1 MDIRN
6 SKEIIQNILER
17 CNFTAVYSDS
27 CNKFGIETSKNY
39 VDGNDAIDFLYS
51 SATIGSKALGFFTEL
66 PFFEVTR
73 HVRAECL
80 FITQSLPKYI
90 ATPVIII
97 KNAEDISARLNLALK
112 LSVEHKVPVTV
123 VITHNALN
131 NYTYFERTN
140 NDLGRISPYISAS
153 TFKQSISKEELKET
167 YNAVNNSLMQ
177 FFSANLTN
185 NITHISLQHKGYFPE
200 YFIPEIKHDVFKM
213 LSSNISVYKS
223 EKDLLEKFF
232 FTNYNTE
239 FNFKEQEDKVYP
251 QINNLLCPGCP
262 FVNIFA
268 RGVEKDTIIFTDI
281 VCKGVLEA
289 YQELNYLTID
299 GYMGIISSE
308 VRSSTLFI
316 GNASS
321 YKSHYHNFISKRGRV
336 ILLNDSDVP
345 KVNGF
350 STIRHPKKL
359 NKIKNTL
366 YPYSCN
372 NIKKYSKVKVK
383 LNKCSCMKNNAPC
396 SVFEKTLCPALYT
409 AADGILIDNTMCSGC
424 LACKELCSQ
433 GAVL

>member
-1 MDIRN
+1 M
-6 SKEIIQNILER
+6 
-17 CNFTAVYSDS
+17 
-27 CNKFGIETSKNY
+27 
-39 VDGNDAIDFLYS
+39 
-51 SATIGSKALGFFTEL
+51 
-66 PFFEVTR
+66 
-73 HVRAECL
+73 
-80 FITQSLPKYI
+80 
-90 ATPVIII
+90 
-97 KNAEDISARLNLALK
+97 
-112 LSVEHKVPVTV
+112 
-123 VITHNALN
+123 
-131 NYTYFERTN
+131 
-140 NDLGRISPYISAS
+140 
-153 TFKQSISKEELKET
+153 
-167 YNAVNNSLMQ
+167 
-177 FFSANLTN
+177 
-185 NITHISLQHKGYFPE
+185 
-200 YFIPEIKHDVFKM
+200 
-213 LSSNISVYKS
+213 
-223 EKDLLEKFF
+223 
-232 FTNYNTE
+232 
-239 FNFKEQEDKVYP
+239 
-251 QINNLLCPGCP
+251 
-262 FVNIFA
+262 
-268 RGVEKDTIIFTDI
+268 
-281 VCKGVLEA
+281 CKGVLEA